1 VLGMD
6 DMVKCEGEVLRA
18 CCGERDDN
26 DRMETKTSRW
36 FCDLKLDGTA
46 PLFPW

>member
-1 VLGMD
+1 MD